1 MAKKSKIVRE
11 LHLRKMVEKYS
22 SKRKELKAIIKD
34 TKTSLEE
41 QQKAKDILHKLP
53 RRSNPN
59 RIKNRCFLTGR
70 PKGYLRKFGLSRIV
84 FREMALRGEIPGVTK
99 ASW

>member
-1 MAKKSKIVRE
+1 MAKKSKVVRE

-22 SKRKELKAIIKD
+22 TKRKELKAIIKD
-34 TKTSLEE
+34 SKLSLEE
-41 QQKAKDILHKLP
+41 KQKAMYELHKLP
-53 RRSNPN
+53 KRSNPN

-84 FREMALRGEIPGVTK
+84 FREMALKGEIPGVTK

>member
-11 LHLRKMVEKYS
+11 LHLRKIVGKYS

-41 QQKAKDILHKLP
+41 KQKAKDILKHKLP
-53 RRSNPN
+53 KLVFVSFIIAFNS
-59 RIKNRCFLTGR
+59 FLLEEYFPTIFL
-70 PKGYLRKFGLSRIV
+70 KCNSRTI
-84 FREMALRGEIPGVTK
+84 FDFLAITLIPFLLDL
-99 ASW
+99 